1 MITWRLNEKQA
12 DYVMNVLAQ
21 RPWAEANPLIQELL
35 KQANP
40 PPTQAF
46 SEPGQ
51 GLVGAQ
57 EPQRANGADNAPPTT

>member
-1 MITWRLNEKQA
+1 MIHWRVSEKQA
-12 DYVMNVLAQ
+12 DYIMGVLAQ

-46 SEPGQ
+46 TPPGDA
-51 GLVGAQ
+51 LVGAQ